1 MDLKKKF
8 TKRNGKD
15 KMKKYSKNGLWIK
28 QDGLEYVIGL
38 SPKGQDDLGEVSFVE
53 LLKNKTVTKE
63 DSIISVEAAKAVTE
77 LLAPLSGTVV
87 AFHDELEENPEFL
100 NNTEEEKNWILRLS
114 HINSKEFEA
123 LLDEDL
129 PCNECS
135 L

>member
-1 MDLKKKF
+1 
-8 TKRNGKD
+8 
-15 KMKKYSKNGLWIK
+15 MKKYSKNGLWIK

-38 SPKGQDDLGEVSFVE
+38 SPKGQDDLGDVSFVE
-53 LLKNKTVTKE
+53 LLKSESVSPE

-77 LLAPLSGTVV
+77 LVAPLSGTVV
-87 AFHDELEENPEFL
+87 AFHDELEDNPEFL
-100 NNTEEEKNWILRLS
+100 NELEEEKNWIVRL
-114 HINSKEFEA
+114 NGVDDAAFNA

>member
-38 SPKGQDDLGEVSFVE
+38 SPKGQDDLGDVSFVE
-53 LLKNKTVTKE
+53 LLKSEAVTPE

-100 NNTEEEKNWILRLS
+100 NDTEEEKNWILRLS
-114 HINSKEFEA
+114 HINSKEFET

>member
-1 MDLKKKF
+1 
-8 TKRNGKD
+8 
-15 KMKKYSKNGLWIK
+15 MKKYSENGLWIK

-100 NNTEEEKNWILRLS
+100 NDTEEEKNWILRLS
-114 HINSKEFEA
+114 HINSKEFET